1 VKGVLADHE
10 AYQQS
15 MMADHELQKQY
26 REATLRRMAEGYR
39 GDATGIGQLQA
50 IPAVVDEDE
59 DDDDDAELDNFM
71 DQVSEQ

>member
-1 VKGVLADHE
+1 VLADHE

-39 GDATGIGQLQA
+39 GDATGIGQLQV

-71 DQVSEQ
+71 DQVS